1 MRVLPCPWMLD
12 LINFCRQQTGLLQT
26 VSCLLSLRVFSIKRQ
41 YLNSC
46 LIYGCTQRDREKINY
61 IFSIFDI
68 FLRDPSL
75 CYMVAYG
82 FHSDDTI
89 LAGKLPLII
98 IAFTPKLVLRFLTTV
113 MSPLKNS
120 KLRIKTNQWK
130 NYTVS
135 REVHAIWNFAL
146 FSNCVFKFYSRSILC
161 TKSLHNTIRNL
172 FVTKI
177 WYPANADG
185 FLAVL

>member
-1 MRVLPCPWMLD
+1 MLD

-46 LIYGCTQRDREKINY
+46 LVYGCTQRDREKINY

-68 FLRDPSL
+68 FLSDPSL

-113 MSPLKNS
+113 TSPLKNS

-135 REVHAIWNFAL
+135 REVHAI
-146 FSNCVFKFYSRSILC
+146 
-161 TKSLHNTIRNL
+161 
-172 FVTKI
+172 
-177 WYPANADG
+177 
-185 FLAVL
+185 

>member
-1 MRVLPCPWMLD
+1 MVVHKE
-12 LINFCRQQTGLLQT
+12 IE
-26 VSCLLSLRVFSIKRQ
+26 K
-41 YLNSC
+41 
-46 LIYGCTQRDREKINY
+46 KINY

-68 FLRDPSL
+68 FLRDTSL

-113 MSPLKNS
+113 TSPLKNS
-120 KLRIKTNQWK
+120 KLKIKTNQWK

-135 REVHAIWNFAL
+135 REVHAI
-146 FSNCVFKFYSRSILC
+146 
-161 TKSLHNTIRNL
+161 
-172 FVTKI
+172 
-177 WYPANADG
+177 
-185 FLAVL
+185 